1 MGRPSSYTDKI
12 AAEICDRMANGQSL
26 RRVCSDPIMPSKAT
40 VMNWLN
46 DEARKSFLDQY
57 VRAREL
63 LADFYAEDTIDIAD
77 EEVTMIKKSK
87 HQPAK
92 DGDEGSDEE
101 EIEVVFDPTAV
112 ARNRLR
118 VDARKWYASK
128 LAPKKY
134 GDKLELAGDPNS
146 PLVVQINKLTSA

>member
-12 AAEICDRMANGQSL
+12 AAEICERMANGQSL
-26 RRVCSDPIMPSKAT
+26 RRVCSDSAMPSKTT

-46 DEARKSFLDQY
+46 DKEHKSFLDQY

-63 LADFYAEDTIDIAD
+63 LADFYAEDTIDISD
-77 EEVTMIKKSK
+77 EEVTMVRRDK
-87 HQPAK
+87 HQKTPK
-92 DGDEGSDEE
+92 DGEE
-101 EIEVVFDPTAV
+101 PDDLVEVVFDPTAV

-134 GDKLELAGDPNS
+134 GDKLELAGDPDS
-146 PLVVQINKLTSA
+146 PLIVQINKLTNA

>member
-26 RRVCSDPIMPSKAT
+26 RRVCSDPVMPSKAT

-46 DEARKSFLDQY
+46 DPARKSFLDQY

-63 LADFYAEDTIDIAD
+63 LADYYAEDTIDIAD
-77 EEVTMIKKSK
+77 EEVTMIRRDK
-87 HQPAK
+87 HQKTPK
-92 DGDEGSDEE
+92 EGEE
-101 EIEVVFDPTAV
+101 LDDLVEVVFDPTAV

-134 GDKLELAGDPNS
+134 GDKLELAGDPDS
-146 PLVVQINKLTSA
+146 PLIVQINKLTSA